1 MLDDVLNQFA
11 DYGLEPAQPLVFG
24 KLTRCKTTQDKGKE
38 KNGWYVIHEH
48 RTEKNETLIFG
59 SFGDWRSGE
68 TQKIK
73 VKAGRMSPE
82 EREVMRARQEDAKR
96 KAAEIAANASRRAA
110 NRAAGLFKRMP
121 EKGKSAYLD
130 RKQIVGFK
138 VRYAPRTGA
147 FLVPMCNVRDQ
158 IVGLQVIFPAKQEHT
173 GRDKAYWPYGM
184 SKEGAFHLI
193 GPHPEPGEPVLVCE
207 GYATGAS
214 LHMATSLTVAI
225 AFDAG
230 NLLSVSK
237 AMREIGRAHV

>member
-1 MLDDVLNQFA
+1 MLDEVLNQFA

-38 KNGWYVIHEH
+38 KNGWYVVHEH

-68 TQKIK
+68 SAKIK
-73 VKAGRMSPE
+73 VKAVRMSPE
-82 EREVMRARQEDAKR
+82 ERDVMRARQEDAKR

-158 IVGLQVIFPAKQEHT
+158 IVGLQV
-173 GRDKAYWPYGM
+173 
-184 SKEGAFHLI
+184 
-193 GPHPEPGEPVLVCE
+193 
-207 GYATGAS
+207 
-214 LHMATSLTVAI
+214 TSVITTCHAPTVATCRCLNGKTFSTQPTLAWCI
-225 AFDAG
+225 TNA
-230 NLLSVSK
+230 LRPVWT
-237 AMREIGRAHV
+237 AMC

>member
-1 MLDDVLNQFA
+1 MPAMLDEVLNQFA
-11 DYGLEPAQPLVFG
+11 DYGLEPVQPLVFG

-59 SFGDWRSGE
+59 SFGDWRSGD

-82 EREVMRARQEDAKR
+82 EREVMRARQEEAKR
-96 KAAEIAANASRRAA
+96 KAAEVAANASRRAA
-110 NRAAGLFKRMP
+110 SRAAGLFKRMP

-147 FLVPMCNVRDQ
+147 FLVPT
-158 IVGLQVIFPAKQEHT
+158 L
-173 GRDKAYWPYGM
+173 
-184 SKEGAFHLI
+184 
-193 GPHPEPGEPVLVCE
+193 
-207 GYATGAS
+207 AS
-214 LHMATSLTVAI
+214 TTSARLRSSWGTR
-225 AFDAG
+225 
-230 NLLSVSK
+230 L
-237 AMREIGRAHV
+237 